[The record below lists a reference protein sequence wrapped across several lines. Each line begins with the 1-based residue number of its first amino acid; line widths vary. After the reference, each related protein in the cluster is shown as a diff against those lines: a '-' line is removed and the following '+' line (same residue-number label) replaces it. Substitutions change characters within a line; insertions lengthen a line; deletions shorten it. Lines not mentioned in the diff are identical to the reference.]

1 MRGAQALAGTLL
13 LALLGATPAL
23 TQAVAPQ
30 PPANPTSMAQCEQF
44 SAAYRAYLSGLL
56 AASSACQSALS
67 VPEVTDQVPV
77 RCSYFPT
84 ASRRCVPQIEA
95 HLCAS
100 EGFHTLLAQCR
111 AAVNAAQQAAR
122 ADSGGD
128 YRDEIIRV
136 YRDKAAGTD
145 DNTLLPA
152 PLKEI
157 RDRLEQVNT
166 MVGAV
171 SNPKD
176 PRAVLN
182 LGITAAQEVY
192 GYTSS
197 GGLQQYLFDSAVEAV
212 GTVGATAIEDA
223 ERALR
228 AFDDAYEAEDG
239 VSGASIAALQSPAAP
254 QKKGDGGGQSKAR
267 MCSSPIGNVPERWS
281 YCGTTDAMYTCFCN
295 GGSCSLHFRG
305 NVCGV
310 VNHIWDFY

>member
-1 MRGAQALAGTLL
+1 MRGARLLAWALL
-13 LALLGATPAL
+13 LAVVGTMPAL
-23 TQAVAPQ
+23 AQAVAPR
-30 PPANPTSMAQCEQF
+30 PPTNPTSMAQCEQF

-100 EGFHTLLAQCR
+100 QEFHALLAQCR
-111 AAVNAAQQAAR
+111 AAVNAAQQASR
-122 ADSGGD
+122 VDSGGD

-136 YRDKAAGTD
+136 YRDKAEANGRD
-145 DNTLLPA
+145 PLLPA
-152 PLKEI
+152 PLRDI
-157 RDRLEQVNT
+157 RDRLDQVNT
-166 MVGAV
+166 MVNAV
-171 SNPKD
+171 SRPKD

-182 LGITAAQEVY
+182 LGITAAQEIY

-212 GTVGATAIEDA
+212 GTIGATAIEDA

-228 AFDDAYEAEDG
+228 AFDEDYEADDG
-239 VSGASIAALQSPAAP
+239 VSGAAIAALGAPRQST
-254 QKKGDGGGQSKAR
+254 GGGGQSPAR
-267 MCSSPIGNVPERWS
+267 VCTSPIGKVPERWS
-281 YCGTTDAMYTCFCN
+281 YCGTTDAMYTCFCT
-295 GGSCSLHFRG
+295 GGSCSLQFRG
-305 NVCGV
+305 HVCNV